1 MKGEKEM
8 AIFGSGRKSTM
19 ENLTQQLATHP
30 MLQWVAQVLRQEKQE
45 DGDRKSAD
53 AWKHRVD
60 DYYDDGIRT
69 VFVYRDYLGVLHG
82 KVQQMFPTAEEEKN
96 GWKIPAHDGFRY
108 TVYGYEPLPGCC
120 GIGYRDV
127 MKAWTEVVR
136 ALMMKMYPDY
146 QYSDCSICDLKTS
159 AAANELH
166 FDESVMCYFTY
177 TLPRPHY
184 EKWFKEQQ

>member
-1 MKGEKEM
+1 M
-8 AIFGSGRKSTM
+8 ALFGSSKKSTM

-45 DGDRKSAD
+45 
-53 AWKHRVD
+53 
-60 DYYDDGIRT
+60 
-69 VFVYRDYLGVLHG
+69 GVLHG

-96 GWKIPAHDGFRY
+96 GWKMPAHDGFRY
-108 TVYGYEPLPGCC
+108 TVYGYEPLSGCC

-127 MKAWTEVVR
+127 MKAWIEVVR
-136 ALMMKMYPDY
+136 ALMMKMYPNY

-184 EKWFKEQQ
+184 ERWFKEQQ